1 MDRAPNVNLAL
12 VGADAVRAPASPAQ
26 PSGGRFGRGA
36 EPPSEEKSYRDVKH
50 YKRRKR
56 WLS

>member
-1 MDRAPNVNLAL
+1 MPFVS
-12 VGADAVRAPASPAQ
+12 AVAARRAPALPAQ
-26 PSGGRFGRGA
+26 SFGGRFGRGA
-36 EPPSEEKSYRDVKH
+36 EPPAEGSYRDVKH